1 MQTVWVRTC
10 QECGHEQESKCP
22 ADYKGVNWTELRC
35 KKCKSLGM
43 NYGKKM
49 NKNENG
55 EFRSISFEDDES

>member
-1 MQTVWVRTC
+1 
-10 QECGHEQESKCP
+10 
-22 ADYKGVNWTELRC
+22 
-35 KKCKSLGM
+35 M